1 MPLKKGSSRKTIS
14 KNIRK
19 LKKEGKPMKQVIA
32 IALTV
37 PFGSLMLDCILKG
50 FSNFSKDMILPF
62 SLSLMLVIFANN
74 LIDEAYKSL
83 EDL

>member
-1 MPLKKGSSRKTIS
+1 MQKKKIKAIEFRAELIK
-14 KNIRK
+14 
-19 LKKEGKPMKQVIA
+19 VIA